1 MTAIALFLLLVA
13 YAELVSPFCS
23 NPFAR
28 YSLLQEQ
35 VSHQPERHDCSW
47 GSSQKKRMVIME
59 LSVSPMMSDTGEVEP
74 SIAST
79 TTTTTTTTNKKGGF
93 GTRKKGA
100 TRGHKTVVSQWE
112 SDARFAINSND
123 FSYVENLLQS
133 LDTTIL
139 PNGRNTVFVI
149 TETCRRSRNIDLV
162 VPLLRNIPDDA
173 LSFSED
179 DVMPLLSECASAGNM
194 KPVQLLVSWM
204 QSKNVP
210 ISTKV
215 YSVMLKGYGRQQ
227 NAAMID
233 KILMIDKEMDVD
245 IIFINACMD
254 AYVRAGYPTSAVRLF
269 GSLLRANWKALTESL
284 EYVDNILYNYFDM
297 PNDNNFERIEHNFHA
312 EMEPNT
318 RTFNTLLKA
327 LRSSGRAGYMATLD
341 IIDAMSSIEF
351 TTVDSITVNTL
362 VDTCTQNGG
371 IEEAEHL
378 LSDQEFG
385 GERMTP
391 GVEAYTS
398 LITAYAD
405 RAMLGNAFKVLD
417 LMAKRDIK
425 PNKYTLTSLM
435 NACFRAEDLNAAK
448 SLLNKASKSSSP
460 MKQEHLRSLHG
471 AYLAGLSKLP
481 NTISNIDTIYAVKEA
496 FMEILRMNL
505 VPDTVTMNAFIQ
517 SLCRNEPSRLK
528 EAMEIVNA
536 MLHEGFCP
544 DDYTYSILFTALGE
558 AGEVTEVKE
567 LYKKAK
573 VKFDEPTIN
582 SMLNAYASSPDPL
595 SAIDIFE
602 DMTKRNYSKGEIEFF
617 IPTKITYTILFSA
630 LSRAFAPVRMK
641 LIKEN
646 EIDDVR
652 LSDEVSED
660 PGKEASEGMIEGVI
674 GKSVNY
680 DRIARRLFKS
690 MRFDYDIEA
699 DHVLINVLNKLFS
712 LKTSSVGI
720 FSNPSTPIL
729 STETARLICDD
740 LLLSGYPASDYE
752 GILLACEYPPWKR
765 EKIRALKK
773 RRTPKKSP
781 ASYKIFNKYGWN
793 KVDSGF
799 NSMGF

>member
-254 AYVRAGYPTSAVRLF
+254 AYVTY
-269 GSLLRANWKALTESL
+269 
-284 EYVDNILYNYFDM
+284 I
-297 PNDNNFERIEHNFHA
+297 
-312 EMEPNT
+312 
-318 RTFNTLLKA
+318 
-327 LRSSGRAGYMATLD
+327 
-341 IIDAMSSIEF
+341 
-351 TTVDSITVNTL
+351 
-362 VDTCTQNGG
+362 TCTQ
-371 IEEAEHL
+371 
-378 LSDQEFG
+378 
-385 GERMTP
+385 T
-391 GVEAYTS
+391 
-398 LITAYAD
+398 
-405 RAMLGNAFKVLD
+405 
-417 LMAKRDIK
+417 
-425 PNKYTLTSLM
+425 
-435 NACFRAEDLNAAK
+435 
-448 SLLNKASKSSSP
+448 
-460 MKQEHLRSLHG
+460 
-471 AYLAGLSKLP
+471 YL
-481 NTISNIDTIYAVKEA
+481 V
-496 FMEILRMNL
+496 
-505 VPDTVTMNAFIQ
+505 
-517 SLCRNEPSRLK
+517 
-528 EAMEIVNA
+528 
-536 MLHEGFCP
+536 
-544 DDYTYSILFTALGE
+544 
-558 AGEVTEVKE
+558 
-567 LYKKAK
+567 
-573 VKFDEPTIN
+573 
-582 SMLNAYASSPDPL
+582 
-595 SAIDIFE
+595 
-602 DMTKRNYSKGEIEFF
+602 
-617 IPTKITYTILFSA
+617 TYTFACIDSMIL
-630 LSRAFAPVRMK
+630 LTVYR
-641 LIKEN
+641 
-646 EIDDVR
+646 
-652 LSDEVSED
+652 
-660 PGKEASEGMIEGVI
+660 
-674 GKSVNY
+674 
-680 DRIARRLFKS
+680 
-690 MRFDYDIEA
+690 
-699 DHVLINVLNKLFS
+699 
-712 LKTSSVGI
+712 
-720 FSNPSTPIL
+720 
-729 STETARLICDD
+729 TAR
-740 LLLSGYPASDYE
+740 A
-752 GILLACEYPPWKR
+752 
-765 EKIRALKK
+765 
-773 RRTPKKSP
+773 
-781 ASYKIFNKYGWN
+781 
-793 KVDSGF
+793 
-799 NSMGF
+799 